1 MDKEVCENVV
11 TVSNTK
17 KLRTENVV
25 KGWEKLDTDIL
36 MRIFQN
42 YFSIGELTSGLAH
55 VCRGWRAVCCDP
67 VLWYTLDLSHMKS
80 IFIKTKK
87 EPYVYVERRFDK
99 YLTRI
104 LKLSM
109 NLSKGNTR
117 TLIFHFNLFLTDDML
132 VYTTKRCPN
141 LRRLVL
147 PAMNRMKDM
156 GICNALS
163 FCKNLE
169 SLTMPSILESHIVF
183 SSIVNRK
190 TFRELKVMGHIDL
203 FFAQNVVQC
212 LPNLKVLSL
221 ICNEINRD
229 ALLVILDKLESL
241 EVLNIS
247 HSYLVVTQQHPEKKK
262 IIVREL
268 DQAIMEK
275 ASKLKRFVTC
285 MEHKTCVMCQRT
297 DKDEGIMRWY
307 MYEEGLWLADEV
319 SSLHL

>member
-11 TVSNTK
+11 KAS
-17 KLRTENVV
+17 

-42 YFSIGELTSGLAH
+42 YFSIGVLTSGLAH

-67 VLWYTLDLSHMKS
+67 VLWS
-80 IFIKTKK
+80 
-87 EPYVYVERRFDK
+87 
-99 YLTRI
+99 
-104 LKLSM
+104 
-109 NLSKGNTR
+109 
-117 TLIFHFNLFLTDDML
+117 
-132 VYTTKRCPN
+132 PN

-183 SSIVNRK
+183 SSIVKRK
-190 TFRELKVMGHIDL
+190 TFRELKVISHIDL

-221 ICNEINRD
+221 RCNEINRD
-229 ALLVILDKLESL
+229 ALLEILDKLESL

-247 HSYLVVTQQHPEKKK
+247 HSYLVITQQHPEKKK

-285 MEHKTCVMCQRT
+285 MEHKTCVMCQWT

-319 SSLHL
+319 SSLYL

>member
-11 TVSNTK
+11 KAS
-17 KLRTENVV
+17 

-42 YFSIGELTSGLAH
+42 YFSIGVLTSGLAH

-67 VLWYTLDLSHMKS
+67 VLWYTLDLSRMKS
-80 IFIKTKK
+80 IFIKTKN
-87 EPYVYVERRFDK
+87 EPY

-117 TLIFHFNLFLTDDML
+117 SLIFHFNLFLTNDML
-132 VYTTKRCPN
+132 TYTTKRSPN

-183 SSIVNRK
+183 SSIVKRK
-190 TFRELKVMGHIDL
+190 TFRELKVISHIDL

-221 ICNEINRD
+221 RCNEINRD
-229 ALLVILDKLESL
+229 ALLEILDKLESL

-247 HSYLVVTQQHPEKKK
+247 HSYLVITQQHPEKKK

-285 MEHKTCVMCQRT
+285 MEHKTCVMCQWT

-319 SSLHL
+319 SSLYL